1 MTRPCGSLT
10 DAPRVAHPPQP
21 FCSALSPDQCLGGPV
36 VQQTALYVS
45 SQQPSPVVY
54 LLSILFKQPQLKTLV
69 QLQFPHVPHLMQM
82 LPRRVQPVQHGG
94 HLGEEALQV
103 CIARPRVLLR
113 KAVAALNPLQQL
125 LSLQI
130 QVLDGALI
138 TFFFSWECS
147 SIIFRAPSKS

>member
-1 MTRPCGSLT
+1 MTCY
-10 DAPRVAHPPQP
+10 D
-21 FCSALSPDQCLGGPV
+21 
-36 VQQTALYVS
+36 
-45 SQQPSPVVY
+45 QPSPVVY

-130 QVLDGALI
+130 QVTNIVSQMSPPNNTTDPELKCSFDSVCATQLQLCLGYI
-138 TFFFSWECS
+138 SFGGTTGFFFS
-147 SIIFRAPSKS
+147 F